1 MSAPSTV
8 RPDSTAAAEETFRTL
23 CLRCLRPQ
31 SVCYCGQ
38 LNQVQTGTHVVF
50 LQHPRERRVP
60 VSTAR
65 MAHLSLPNSELHH
78 GVEFEHDARIR
89 TLAEEP
95 GTYVLFP
102 GEGAVEPAA
111 LRENPPRNVIVVDG
125 TWSLARKVIK
135 VNPTLRGLP
144 RIGFV
149 PRKPGNYRIRKEPA
163 AHCVSTIEAVCELL
177 GALEDDHDKFDR
189 MLSAF
194 DFMVD
199 TQLGFVANRSGPV
212 RYRVHKAPPK
222 PRVPAEYRE
231 QAHRLVALY
240 AEANAHP
247 RGTGFDGVGEL
258 VQLVAERVHSGER
271 FEALIR
277 PRRPLAES
285 TPFHLAV
292 PAERLLEG
300 QPVEESLAAFR
311 AFLRPDD
318 IACSWGSFPVDLL
331 RHEGMLLPEARDV
344 RLAAMRLFRGRP
356 GAVEDAAGKLGVT
369 PAAPFA
375 HGRAGK
381 RLSAL
386 CATLNGLA
394 TVAGELSP
402 RTPRP

>member
-1 MSAPSTV
+1 MNTAQPSA
-8 RPDSTAAAEETFRTL
+8 DTFRPL
-23 CLRCLRPQ
+23 CLRCLRPE
-31 SVCYCGQ
+31 SVCYCGK
-38 LNQVQTGTHVVF
+38 LNHVETRTHVVF

-78 GVEFEHDARIR
+78 GVEFEQDARIR
-89 TLAEEP
+89 ALAAEP

-102 GEGAVEPAA
+102 GDGAVEPAA
-111 LRENPPRNVIVVDG
+111 LRDTPPRNVIVVDG

-135 VNPTLRGLP
+135 VNPTLRALP

-177 GALEDDHDKFDR
+177 GSLEDDHDKFDR

-199 TQLGFVANRSGPV
+199 TQLSFVSTSSGPS
-212 RYRVHKAPPK
+212 RHRVHKSPPR

-231 QAHRLVALY
+231 QLHRLVALY

-247 RGTGFDGVGEL
+247 KGTGFDGVGEL
-258 VQLVAERVHSGER
+258 VHLVAERIHSGER

-277 PRRPLAES
+277 PRRALSES
-285 TPFHLAV
+285 TPFHLDV
-292 PAERLLEG
+292 PAEVLNAG
-300 QPVEESLAAFR
+300 QDIQAALDGFR

-318 IACSWGSFPVDLL
+318 IFCTWGSFALDLL
-331 RHEGMLLPEARDV
+331 RNEGLPLPDARDV
-344 RLAAMRLFRGRP
+344 RLATMRLFRGRP
-356 GAVEDAAGKLGVT
+356 GAVEDAAAKLHIPV
-369 PAAPFA
+369 PEPFA
-375 HGRAGK
+375 RGRAGR

-386 CATLNGLA
+386 SATLRGVSA
-394 TVAGELSP
+394 VAGEVIP
-402 RTPRP
+402 RTQRL

>member
-1 MSAPSTV
+1 MNAPALTQGAPAPGDTH
-8 RPDSTAAAEETFRTL
+8 RAL
-23 CLRCLRPQ
+23 CLRCLRPE
-31 SVCYCGQ
+31 SVCYCGKLQ
-38 LNQVQTGTHVVF
+38 QVQTGTHVVF

-78 GVEFEHDARIR
+78 GVEFEADSRVRAVA
-89 TLAEEP
+89 AEP
-95 GTYVLFP
+95 DTYVLFP
-102 GEGAVEPAA
+102 GDGAVEPAA
-111 LRENPPRNVIVVDG
+111 LRHRPPRNVIVVDG

-135 VNPTLRGLP
+135 VNPTLRALP

-177 GALEDDHDKFDR
+177 GALEDDHDRFDR

-199 TQLGFVANRSGPV
+199 TQLQFVGNRSGPS
-212 RYRVHKAPPK
+212 RHRVHKSPPR

-231 QAHRLVALY
+231 QAHRLVVLY

-258 VQLVAERVHSGER
+258 VHLVAERIHSGER
-271 FEALIR
+271 FEALLR

-292 PAERLLEG
+292 PAEVLNAG
-300 QPVEESLAAFR
+300 QPVDVALAAFR
-311 AFLRPDD
+311 AFTRPDD
-318 IACSWGSFPVDLL
+318 LYCTWGGFALDLL
-331 RHEGMLLPEARDV
+331 RNEGLRLNDSRDV

-356 GAVEDAAGKLGVT
+356 GAVEDAAEKLEVV
-369 PAAPFA
+369 PEPPFA
-375 HGRAGK
+375 QGRAG
-381 RLSAL
+381 RRLAALSA
-386 CATLNGLA
+386 TLRGIVA
-394 TVAGELSP
+394 VAGEISP

>member
-1 MSAPSTV
+1 MSSHATTTAP
-8 RPDSTAAAEETFRTL
+8 PAADTFRTL
-23 CLRCLRPQ
+23 CLRCLRPE
-31 SVCYCGQ
+31 SVCYCGK
-38 LNQVQTGTHVVF
+38 LNHVETGTHVVF

-78 GVEFEHDARIR
+78 GVEFEDDARIR
-89 TLAEEP
+89 ALAAEP

-111 LRENPPRNVIVVDG
+111 LRDNPPRNVIVVDG

-135 VNPTLRGLP
+135 VNPTLRALP

-163 AHCVSTIEAVCELL
+163 EHCVSTIEAVCELL
-177 GALEDDHDKFDR
+177 GALENDHDKFDR

-199 TQLGFVANRSGPV
+199 TQLHFVSNRSGPV
-212 RYRVHKAPPK
+212 RYRVNKPPPR
-222 PRVPAEYRE
+222 PRVPAEYKE
-231 QAHRLVALY
+231 QSHRILALY

-247 RGTGFDGVGEL
+247 KGTGFDGVGEL
-258 VQLVAERVHSGER
+258 VHLVAERVHPGER

-285 TPFHLAV
+285 TPFHVAV
-292 PAERLLEG
+292 PAEVLNAG
-300 QPVEESLAAFR
+300 QDVSDALAAFR

-318 IACSWGSFPVDLL
+318 IACTWGGFALDLL
-331 RHEGMLLPEARDV
+331 KHEGLTLADTRDA

-356 GAVEDAAGKLGVT
+356 GAVEDACAKLNIT
-369 PAAPFA
+369 PEPPFA
-375 HGRAGK
+375 RGRAGI
-381 RLSAL
+381 RLAALSAAL
-386 CATLNGLA
+386 RGLA
-394 TVAGELSP
+394 SVAGEISP